1 MTKDEI
7 MHDFQE
13 SIDSFGGETY
23 PAGMQGAI
31 IGTLE
36 KSCNG
41 KDNRKLVLKQLT
53 GKTSSKELNNAEWFG
68 LYRLVQPWKP
78 EGGKW
83 GSGNIDLD
91 RICSVL
97 LNASVDQPG
106 QTKMFVNYPEMVAV
120 ENPNEEVN
128 WESFVD
134 QTDETK
140 DNWEPPF

>member
-13 SIDSFGGETY
+13 SLNAFGGETY

-36 KSCNG
+36 KSCLG

-53 GKTSSKELNNAEWFG
+53 GHTSSKDLNNADWFA
-68 LYRLVQPWKP
+68 LYRLVIPFKP

-83 GSGNIDLD
+83 GSGNLDLD

-106 QTKMFVNYPEMVAV
+106 QMKFDYPEMQAV
-120 ENPNEEVN
+120 ENPNEEVD

-134 QTDETK
+134 NPEK
-140 DNWEPPF
+140 VEEEYKPPF